1 MTPPNIE
8 GAIEGNNQI
17 KQGAWHQVFADPK
30 LTPNNVLYFVKIS
43 TDAKLATELAPAERK
58 GWRVLANAQEASGNV
73 QGAID
78 ALREWAIVDVSF
90 SVKSKKEI
98 ERLSCLL

>member
-1 MTPPNIE
+1 MTPPNIA

-17 KQGAWHQVFADPK
+17 KQGAWHQVFVGPN
-30 LTPNNVLYFVKIS
+30 LTPYVLYFVKIS

-58 GWRVLANAQEASGNV
+58 GWCVLANAQEASGNV

-78 ALREWAIVDVSF
+78 ALREWGIVDVSF